1 MKKVKIYESI
11 IKRYSDL
18 LFSILLLLVLLPIL
32 IVIAISVKVT
42 SKGPIFFKQERIGL
56 QGKTFEIYK
65 FRTMCV
71 GAENIGDGLTVKSD
85 TDNRITKVGKFL
97 RRTSLDELP
106 QLINILK
113 GEMSFV
119 GPRPPVTYFPY
130 KSYKNYPDWAK
141 KRFEVRPGVTGFSQ
155 CTVRNSVSWD
165 ERIVLDNKYV
175 ERVSIKFDLKIF
187 IMTLIKVFNSTN
199 IYGEGK

>member
-1 MKKVKIYESI
+1 MKKGKIYESI

-32 IVIAISVKVT
+32 IVIAISIKLT

-106 QLINILK
+106 QLINIVK

-155 CTVRNSVSWD
+155 CTVRNSVPWD

-175 ERVSIKFDLKIF
+175 ERVSIQFDLKIF
-187 IMTLIKVFNSTN
+187 MMTLIKVFNSTN